1 MSGNR
6 VSALPH
12 AVADL
17 SSVQL
22 QQNPKNGKTM
32 KDQNNVG
39 AVPQDTP
46 MLSFANTP
54 QPKTNAPIS
63 LAELKKEVESQ
74 VIDLSTVVDVN
85 ALNAQ
90 PSFAAA
96 TVQGAPSITEM
107 ARALAGSA
115 TGSTA
120 VGQIFEFVYNNI
132 EWEPGWGVYKG
143 ALGCLMDGM
152 GNAFDQ
158 SLLLANLLR
167 SAGFTS
173 NIVMGEITL
182 STAQVTNWFGTN
194 DIFSSANYCGNQN
207 IPFTALA
214 FPFTSLTMGHVWVQV
229 VISGT
234 TYVLDPAFK
243 QYTRT
248 AGLGSATLAT
258 ALGYNATTFLTN
270 AQSGATVDP
279 GGDFVQNMNRTNVRN
294 DLKTMTANLVSYINS
309 NTIGTAAPGTATV
322 EDVIGGQTIIPVTL
336 PLTLQTTLPYEK
348 VGDVPTIWTGD
359 VDNAYKTTLQVE
371 YFDPAAGG
379 AVTINQTFFTD
390 ALAATRL
397 TLFFNGSLVPTLY
410 LNGTALQS
418 GNAQGAGTST
428 SVRLTINHNAYQAF
442 WVGKTQQAFAS
453 GIYAGGSYLV
463 ANAWG
468 NLGTGQL
475 DYHQTQLAANIA
487 AGGSSTSEPVLGEQ
501 LAMAAISWAAQNS
514 RATDLLGRMT
524 ACHLMYNH
532 QVGMVHFND
541 AGSGAIAMDLG
552 LVSGA
557 PHNLNNTPSEVP
569 KFQVNVAKMGV
580 ALEAAVCGQ
589 VTGLMPAISATT
601 TLDKAN
607 RTAVVTVGGT
617 VTAGNIGTITV
628 NDAALSGGT
637 KANSYTVVGGDTLT
651 TIATNLAAAINGDT
665 SLSAIGVTALAV
677 GTTVLMSSTSANQT
691 GYTVSTTGTLT
702 LAVAFEKLYKGSS
715 ANWNAGTTIRNNLL
729 ANGFVAGDL
738 TGIDTDIT
746 NGYTVVIPERK
757 NQKLGVWTG
766 WGYWDFVPN
775 GFYAAPAGG
784 FGIIN
789 GVYKGTGGQTG
800 TPTTTQGK
808 PNTGGNTNGTD
819 PIGTFSGSFLL
830 STNDLEIGSQEFPY
844 KLSLGREYNSSAQF
858 TNGPL
863 GRGWNHNHN
872 INATVS
878 SQGFFAMGQQYAV
891 PACAT
896 IANFFVNID
905 LATDNARPVS
915 KLVTMTLADA
925 WWVDQMVNNAVVIS
939 YPDSTNQIFIKQ
951 PDGTYTRSANNFPN
965 KLTVVG
971 GLFVLTTPQGV
982 KTNFNSAGQIS
993 SVVFP
998 YGVTVTYTY
1007 TAGKLTSISNGLGR
1021 TLTLN
1026 YTGSLLTSV
1035 SDGTGR
1041 SVSYT
1046 VDASSNLTTF
1056 QDANAQNTVYAY
1068 GSPGQL
1074 TQYFL
1079 PAFPATAF
1087 ITNVYDSLGRVK
1099 TQANARS
1106 QVTTLYLAG
1115 ARAEIVNPVGNKIIR
1130 YFNQL
1135 GATTREIDGL
1145 GFETKTV
1152 FDGLNRAIK
1161 ITQPEGNYTQMTF
1174 DANDNVLSIT
1184 SVAKSGSGLGNIVE
1198 NMTYDTTWA
1207 KLKTY
1212 QDGRGNITT
1221 NSYDPAN
1228 GNLLT
1233 IQRPM
1238 VGGQTPTVTMTYNGR
1253 GQMLTRTDETSIVTQ
1268 FNYDVATEKMTSMVV
1283 DFGIAPHLNLTTAY
1297 GYDAVGNVNSVTDAR
1312 SNQTTFL
1319 FDSLRRM
1326 TQRTEAAPFSY
1337 VTNFFYN
1344 ANSLLTSMQRQT
1356 SGSPAL
1362 QTYSWTYSATNE
1374 QLTETDPFGRQYVY
1388 TFDGADRKQTMTD
1401 AQGRQWQY
1409 GYDSLNRLNQVTDPS
1424 LVVTDFRT
1432 FTANGK
1438 LASIRDARLN
1448 TTQYTWDGFDRADKT
1463 IYADATFEQNSSYDA
1478 NGNVLTYLSRSG
1490 NSIIRTFDALN
1501 REATRAP
1508 QGQPTVTLTYDLAD
1522 RLTQVS
1528 KPVVAGDPSSGATQF
1543 FFDTAGRYFKEQY
1556 PDAKTV
1562 THVLD
1567 GNGYFTK
1574 TTWPDGYFIERVFD
1588 SMNRLTDIK
1597 LNGSLTAAA
1606 HFDYNELSHR
1616 TQMTYGNGTT
1626 VVYNPRL
1633 NGELTGIT
1641 HNFVGSNLSL
1651 AYGFNN
1657 VAEPIAASATDGTYI
1672 WHPSG
1677 ASSIAYG
1684 AADSVNK
1691 YPTVGGFAQTYDG
1704 NKNLTADGTWTY
1716 TFDTENH
1723 LLTANATGAS
1733 ASMVYDGM
1741 HRQSQKTVGAA
1752 KSRYIYSGWQRIAD
1766 YDGVTDTLQTR
1777 YIYGAGL
1784 DEPLIQVSSA
1794 GVLTFLHADRSGSI
1808 IAISNA
1814 SGAILNKNQYSA
1826 FGEITTLVGT
1836 TFGLTGQRYDAELGL
1851 YYYKMRYYSPKI
1863 GRFLQP
1869 DPIGYTASD
1878 FNLYTYVLNNPL
1890 LYTDPSGLVVKSV
1903 GEGIKN
1909 IIDTI
1914 KGWFGGNKGGGG
1926 PGGPGG
1932 GGPGGGGEGSGGK
1945 GGGKGGAGSPGGGA
1959 GGGGGG
1965 GGKGGNNVTPTNQP
1979 PRPVPQPPTPGQ
1991 SAGGSVGNPP
2001 SANGTGPI
2009 QMPTGNIK
2017 PFPGPGGGS
2026 GGGGGTGGPPPTGA
2040 Q

>member
-1 MSGNR
+1 
-6 VSALPH
+6 
-12 AVADL
+12 
-17 SSVQL
+17 
-22 QQNPKNGKTM
+22 M
-32 KDQNNVG
+32 KDQINTGVFPDD
-39 AVPQDTP
+39 APK
-46 MLSFANTP
+46 LSFANTP
-54 QPKTNAPIS
+54 QPKTNPPIT

-85 ALNAQ
+85 ALNTQ

-96 TVQGAPSITEM
+96 TVQGAPSVTEM

-115 TGSTA
+115 TGATA

-167 SAGFTS
+167 SAGFTA

-207 IPFTALA
+207 IPFTNLSS
-214 FPFTSLTMGHVWVQV
+214 PFTSITLGHVWCQV

-258 ALGYNATTFLTN
+258 ALGYNAATFLTN
-270 AQSGATVDP
+270 AQSGATVDA

-309 NTIGTAAPGTATV
+309 NTIGSAAPGTATV

-336 PLTLQTTLPYEK
+336 PLTLITALPYEK

-418 GNAQGAGTST
+418 GNAQTAGTFT
-428 SVRLTINHNAYQAF
+428 SVRLTITHNAYQAF
-442 WVGKTQQAFAS
+442 WFGKTQQSFAG

-468 NLGTGQL
+468 NLGSGQL

-487 AGGSSTSEPVLGEQ
+487 AGGSSTSEPVMGEK
-501 LAMAAISWAAQNS
+501 LAMAAFSWAAQNS

-541 AGSGAIAMDLG
+541 GGSGAIAMDLG

-569 KFQVNVAKMGV
+569 KFQVNVAKIGV
-580 ALEAAVCGQ
+580 ALEAAVCAQ
-589 VTGLMPAISATT
+589 VVGLSPGISATT

-617 VTAGNIGTITV
+617 VTAGNVGTITV

-651 TIATNLAAAINGDT
+651 TIATGLANAINGDT

-691 GYTVSTTGTLT
+691 SYTVSVTGTLT

-729 ANGFVAGDL
+729 ANGYVAGDL

-746 NGYTVVIPERK
+746 NGYTVVIPDRK

-766 WGYWDFVPN
+766 WGYWDFTPN
-775 GFYAAPAGG
+775 GFYAAPAGV

-789 GVYKGTGGQTG
+789 GVYKGSGGQNGDPNKKNDKDNKDGDKKKDPVGAFTG
-800 TPTTTQGK
+800 AY
-808 PNTGGNTNGTD
+808 
-819 PIGTFSGSFLL
+819 IL
-830 STNDLEIGSQEFPY
+830 STTDLDVGSQVFPY
-844 KLSLGREYNSSAQF
+844 KLSFGREYNSKTQYS
-858 TNGPL
+858 NGVL
-863 GRGWNHNHN
+863 GRGWSHSHN

-878 SQGFFAMGQQYAV
+878 SNGFFAMGQQYAV

-905 LATDNARPVS
+905 LASDNARPVS
-915 KLVTMTLADA
+915 KLVTMTVADA
-925 WWVDQMVNNAVVIS
+925 WWIDQMVNNAVTIS
-939 YPDSTNQIFIKQ
+939 YPDSSNQVFIKQ
-951 PDGTYTRSANNFPN
+951 SDGSYSRPINFPN
-965 KLTVVG
+965 KLNVVG

-982 KTNFNSAGQIS
+982 KTNFNSSGQIAS
-993 SVVFP
+993 IVYP
-998 YGVTVTYTY
+998 NGVTVSYTY
-1007 TAGKLTSISNGLGR
+1007 SSGTLTSISNGMGR

-1026 YTGSLLTSV
+1026 YTSGKLTSV
-1035 SDGTGR
+1035 TDGNGR

-1046 VDASSNLTTF
+1046 IDGNSNLTTF
-1056 QDANAQNTVYAY
+1056 VDANSQSTTYSY
-1068 GSPGQL
+1068 DQPGRM
-1074 TQYFL
+1074 TQIFY

-1087 ITNVYDSLGRVK
+1087 VTNVYDSLSRVK

-1106 QVTTLYLAG
+1106 QVTTFYLAG
-1115 ARAEIVNPVGNKIIR
+1115 SRGELVDPLGNKEIW
-1130 YFNQL
+1130 YLNPF
-1135 GATTREIDGL
+1135 GATIRQIDAF
-1145 GFETKTV
+1145 GFKTDTTY
-1152 FDGLNRAIK
+1152 DGLNRPIK
-1161 ITQPEGNYTQMTF
+1161 ATLPEGNYKQMTF

-1184 SVAKSGSGLGNIVE
+1184 SVAKSGSGLANIVE
-1198 NMTYDTTWA
+1198 NMTYDSVWA

-1212 QDGRGNITT
+1212 QDGRGNTTT
-1221 NSYDPAN
+1221 NSYDAAN

-1233 IQRPM
+1233 IQRPI

-1268 FNYDVATEKMTSMVV
+1268 FNYDAITEKMTSMVV
-1283 DFGIAPHLNLTTAY
+1283 DFGISPHLNLTTSF
-1297 GYDAVGNVNSVTDAR
+1297 GYDAVGNVNSVTDQR
-1312 SNQTTFL
+1312 SNQTL
-1319 FDSLRRM
+1319 FVFDNLRRM
-1326 TQRTEAAPFSY
+1326 TQRTEASPLSY
-1337 VTNFFYN
+1337 VTNFGYN
-1344 ANSLLTSMQRQT
+1344 SNNCVTSIQRQVA
-1356 SGSPAL
+1356 GSPAW
-1362 QTYSWTYSATNE
+1362 QTFSWTYSATNKK
-1374 QLTETDPFGRQYVY
+1374 LTQVDPFGKTTSRVY
-1388 TFDGADRKQTMTD
+1388 DGKDRLQTLTD
-1401 AQGRQWQY
+1401 PQGRVWQY
-1409 GYDSLNRLNQVTDPS
+1409 SYDAMDRVNQVTDPS
-1424 LVVTDFRT
+1424 TTVTDTRT
-1432 FTANGK
+1432 FTNNGK
-1438 LASIRDARLN
+1438 LASIKDARNN
-1448 TTQYTWDGFDRADKT
+1448 TTQYTWDGFDRQNKI
-1463 IYADATFEQNSSYDA
+1463 IYADTTFEQNSSYDA
-1478 NGNVLTYLSRSG
+1478 NGNVLTNLTRSG
-1490 NSIIRTFDALN
+1490 NSIVNTFDVLN
-1501 REATRAP
+1501 RLSTTAP
-1508 QGQPTVTLTYDLAD
+1508 QGQPTVTAVYDLAN

-1556 PDAKTV
+1556 PDGKTV

-1567 GNGYFTK
+1567 ANGNFTK
-1574 TTWPDGYFIERVFD
+1574 TTWPDAYFVDRVFD
-1588 SMNRLTDIK
+1588 QMNRLTDIK
-1597 LNGSLTAAA
+1597 LNGSATVAA
-1606 HFDYNELSHR
+1606 HFDYNELSQR
-1616 TQMTYGNGTT
+1616 TQLTYSNGAT

-1633 NGELTGIT
+1633 NGDLTGVT
-1641 HNFVGSNLSL
+1641 HNFTGSSLSL

-1677 ASSIAYG
+1677 SSSIAYG

-1691 YPTVGGFAQTYDG
+1691 YSTVGGVAQTYDS
-1704 NKNLTADGTWTY
+1704 NKNLSGDGTWTY
-1716 TFDTENH
+1716 SFDTENH
-1723 LLTANATGAS
+1723 LLTANATGVS
-1733 ASMVYDGM
+1733 ASMVYDPL

-1752 KSRYIYSGWQRIAD
+1752 KSRYIYSGWQRLAD
-1766 YDGVTDTLQTR
+1766 YDGVADTLQNR
-1777 YIYGAGL
+1777 YVYGPGL

-1794 GVLTFLHADRSGSI
+1794 GVLTFLHADKMGSI
-1808 IAISNA
+1808 VGVSNA
-1814 SGAILNKNQYSA
+1814 SGAIVNKNLFNP
-1826 FGEITTLVGT
+1826 FGEIVTLGGT
-1836 TFGLTGQRYDAELGL
+1836 NFGFTGQRYDSELL
-1851 YYYKMRYYSPKI
+1851 LHYFKRRYLAPKL

-1869 DPIGYTASD
+1869 DPLGYTGED
-1878 FNLYTYVLNNPL
+1878 INLYTYVQNSPL
-1890 LYTDPSGLVVKSV
+1890 KNTDPMGLLGSGASQLVV
-1903 GEGIKN
+1903 
-1909 IIDTI
+1909 
-1914 KGWFGGNKGGGG
+1914 
-1926 PGGPGG
+1926 
-1932 GGPGGGGEGSGGK
+1932 
-1945 GGGKGGAGSPGGGA
+1945 
-1959 GGGGGG
+1959 
-1965 GGKGGNNVTPTNQP
+1965 Q
-1979 PRPVPQPPTPGQ
+1979 
-1991 SAGGSVGNPP
+1991 GSVLDGSSISNTVLNPQSNSEATLQGDDGFDLNAQFSTTAAATAGDGGDGAAP
-2001 SANGTGPI
+2001 GAAGFAGTGIFCQLSWARTPCEAC
-2009 QMPTGNIK
+2009 
-2017 PFPGPGGGS
+2017 S
-2026 GGGGGTGGPPPTGA
+2026 GENCMVK
-2040 Q
+2040 